1 MCLALF
7 HQNRHITKYKDKAE
21 LFNNFFANQ
30 RSLVNNSSILPSVL
44 INRIENAISSID
56 FGLDGIAKIIQKLDP
71 NKAHSDDMTS
81 IRMLEICGN
90 SVYKPLQLIF

>member
-21 LFNNFFANQ
+21 LFNNFFANK

-44 INRIENAISSID
+44 INRIENAI
-56 FGLDGIAKIIQKLDP
+56 K
-71 NKAHSDDMTS
+71 
-81 IRMLEICGN
+81 
-90 SVYKPLQLIF
+90 